1 MKKLERKL
9 KTSKETSQKLI
20 QGKKAK
26 MKRQEKINKEEN
38 GITLIALVITIV
50 ILIILA
56 TITVNFI
63 FGENGVINRAQQG
76 TEEYNKSDI
85 EERVTI
91 LQSEFLIDK
100 ASGEEDNFADFL
112 RKELQVGVTQ
122 DEEGK
127 YNFAVDGWQ
136 VKATENNVISIE
148 KLNVNPDKVYPNVAS
163 MKADT
168 GLTEGKL
175 VQTESYWDKQYGG
188 SAYYDI
194 VSSTILTVDDGK
206 CIQLDNGLYAE
217 LHPIND
223 TVTVNQFGAYGDG
236 EHNDA
241 TSIQTALN
249 SKYRNICFESE
260 EYKICND
267 IRIQNNDIYLLGNNS
282 TIFYEDDM
290 NWGDDFV
297 IRIAGTSS
305 EVVKNITIDNLNIES
320 RDTGISDKALRFI
333 KMFYVEDIEL
343 TNCDFL
349 TPEIENNSVRRMTGI
364 DCRVYYKNVDINN
377 CNIKIYT
384 NGLAGGGIWL
394 RTGTEGT
401 GNVKIYNNYIE
412 KTSHDELIAIFES
425 GTIKNVKI
433 EGNTLINRN
442 YKKIDVDN
450 YSYPVF
456 SFGLDSAF
464 AEDIEFINNKLDID
478 TGGATFTWYDK
489 VKNFYIANNTMK
501 INIAKPVE
509 TFGVTSFG
517 MGGNADLSVDR
528 NIVFD
533 NNDIEINELD
543 ISKTNTHRLI
553 NGATGVKN
561 NKITM
566 NVYVSNIV
574 SNAYEISNNQIYLNK
589 ELGGMVSFEGRS
601 NLLYCN
607 MNIQKDIL
615 YQNNT
620 IYFADTIENTN
631 LSLINFKNFAINGKK
646 VNITGNTIVENNNYN
661 VSLLLLALDDML
673 DNTSQYIYMS
683 ANDFGHFS
691 KIYRNNTK
699 DVYDIITN

>member
-1 MKKLERKL
+1 ML
-9 KTSKETSQKLI
+9 KQKN
-20 QGKKAK
+20 
-26 MKRQEKINKEEN
+26 REK
-38 GITLIALVITIV
+38 GITLISLVVTIIV
-50 ILIILA
+50 LIILA
-56 TITVNFI
+56 GVSISMLV
-63 FGENGVINRAQQG
+63 GENGIITQAQRAEKDYSKSEVKEKVELALNEYVIEKS
-76 TEEYNKSDI
+76 TEKDC
-85 EERVTI
+85 
-91 LQSEFLIDK
+91 
-100 ASGEEDNFADFL
+100 NFASFL
-112 RKELQVGVTQ
+112 RKNLQVGVVQ
-122 DEEGK
+122 NEDGS
-127 YNFAVDGWQ
+127 YSFALGEWQ
-136 VKATENNVISIE
+136 VETTENEIISIE
-148 KLNVNPDKVYPNVAS
+148 KLDIKVDKVYETVAN
-163 MKADT
+163 MKADVE
-168 GLTEGKL
+168 LTEGKL
-175 VQTESYWDKQYGG
+175 VQTEGYWSKTYGG
-188 SAYYDI
+188 GAYYDI
-194 VSSTILTVDDGK
+194 VSITSLAVDDGK

-217 LHPIND
+217 LHVIND

-236 EHNDA
+236 EHDDA

-249 SKYRNICFESE
+249 SKYRNIYFESE

-290 NWGDDFV
+290 IWGDDFV

-333 KMFYVEDIEL
+333 KMFYVENIEL

-364 DCRVYYKNVDINN
+364 DCRSYYKNVDINN

-394 RTGTEGT
+394 RAGTVGT

-412 KTSHDELIAIFES
+412 KTSHDELIAIFEP

-442 YKKIDVDN
+442 YKKIDIDN
-450 YSYPVF
+450 YSYPNF
-456 SFGLDSAF
+456 SFGLDDAF
-464 AEDIEFINNKLDID
+464 TEDINFVNNRVDID
-478 TGGATFTWYDK
+478 AGGATFTWYDK

-501 INIAKPVE
+501 INIAKSVE

-517 MGGNADLSVDR
+517 IGGGADPSVDR

-533 NNDIEINELD
+533 NNNIEINELD
-543 ISKTNTHRLI
+543 ISKTNTHCLI
-553 NGATGVKN
+553 NGATRVKN

-566 NVYVSNIV
+566 NVYVYNIV

-589 ELGGMVSFEGRS
+589 ELGGPVSFEGRS
-601 NLLYCN
+601 NLLYCS

-620 IYFADTIENTN
+620 IYFANTIENTN
-631 LSLINFKNFAINGKK
+631 LSLINFRNFAINGKK
-646 VNITGNTIVENNNYN
+646 
-661 VSLLLLALDDML
+661 
-673 DNTSQYIYMS
+673 
-683 ANDFGHFS
+683 
-691 KIYRNNTK
+691 
-699 DVYDIITN
+699 